1 MSLTIN
7 SRLVIPSKELKWRFS
22 RSSGPGG
29 QGVNTTD
36 SRAEVVFDIKHSSV
50 LGPFHKQR
58 LLKQLESQCINGC
71 LNIVAAEERSQYQN
85 RQLAL
90 ARLAFLLRE
99 GLKPPPK
106 ARKATKPTRGSQKR
120 LIASKKH
127 RSALKQKRQNKSSPD
142 D

>member
-1 MSLTIN
+1 MDLPIHSL
-7 SRLVIPSKELKWRFS
+7 LVIPSNELKWRFS
-22 RSSGPGG
+22 KSSGPGG

-36 SRAEVVFDIKHSSV
+36 SRVELIFDIKHSSAIG
-50 LGPFHKQR
+50 LFHKQR
-58 LLKQLESQCINGC
+58 LLEQLKTRCTNGC

-90 ARLAFLLRE
+90 ARLTNLLKE

-106 ARKATKPTRGSQKR
+106 ARKATKPTHYSQKR
-120 LIASKKH
+120 RIASKKH
-127 RSALKQKRQNKSSPD
+127 RSALKKKRQNKSSRD